1 MNANRL
7 CGSVSLLA
15 IASTMITAQVRRTPD
30 TVLLKHWP
38 APLYWQPQTAQAT
51 AADPPVNPLVLV
63 AMTPCR
69 VVDTRASQG
78 FPAPFGAPSLAGGAS
93 RTFPLP
99 SNTLC
104 SIPAAAQAYSLNIT
118 VVPSTPT
125 GFITAYPTG
134 QPLPLAATLV
144 WSQGSVTSNAAVVPG
159 GTSASVDVYAS
170 SATDIVIDINGYYVP
185 DGYVPTGTLNTA
197 FGGGLSSNTTGTQNT
212 AVGQGALFFNTTGS
226 FNTALGQGA
235 LQNNT
240 TGLNNT
246 ATGVALNSNT
256 TGSDNTATGAAALF
270 RNTTGSDNAAFGGG
284 ALNNNTTGTE
294 NTALGSGALNLNTTG
309 TNNIAIGSAAAVGV
323 SPGNSNN
330 IHIGSQ
336 GFASDFGV
344 IRIGSA
350 FQTSFFASAVRGVT
364 TGKNDAV
371 PVVIDSN
378 GQLGTVSSSQRFKE
392 DIQDMGDGSR
402 GLMQLRP
409 VTFRY
414 KKPFADDSKPIQYGL
429 IAEEVAEVYPDLVA
443 RSADGQIETVKYQ
456 VLDSMLLNELQ
467 HQEKLICAQQEEIG
481 VQKGQIAAQ
490 KNEIRLL
497 QGRLARLETAISA
510 GSR

>member
-1 MNANRL
+1 M
-7 CGSVSLLA
+7 
-15 IASTMITAQVRRTPD
+15 MTAQVRRTPD

-38 APLYWQPQTAQAT
+38 SPLYWQPQNAQAT
-51 AADPPVNPLVLV
+51 AADPPPNPLVLV

-99 SNTLC
+99 SSTFC
-104 SIPAAAQAYSLNIT
+104 SIPAAALAYSLSVT
-118 VVPSTPT
+118 VVPSAPT

-197 FGGGLSSNTTGTQNT
+197 FGGGLYANTTGSQNT

-226 FNTALGQGA
+226 YNTALGQGA

-240 TGLNNT
+240 TGLDNT
-246 ATGVALNSNT
+246 ATGLALNSNT

-270 RNTTGSDNAAFGGG
+270 RNTTGSDNAAFGSG

-323 SPGNSNN
+323 SPGNGNN

-350 FQTSFFASAVRGVT
+350 FQTSFFTSAVRGVT

-414 KKPFADDSKPIQYGL
+414 KKAFADDSKPIQYGL

-467 HQEKLICAQQEEIG
+467 HQEKLICSQHEEIG

-497 QGRLARLETAISA
+497 QGRLARLERAISA

>member
-7 CGSVSLLA
+7 CRSVSLLT

-38 APLYWQPQTAQAT
+38 APLYWQPQTTQAT

-69 VVDTRASQG
+69 VVDTRTSQG
-78 FPAPFGAPSLAGGAS
+78 FPAPFGAPGLTGGAS

-99 SNTLC
+99 SSTLC

-159 GTSASVDVYAS
+159 GTSGSVDVYAN

-185 DGYVPTGTLNTA
+185 DGYVPAGTLNTA
-197 FGGGLSSNTTGTQNT
+197 VGGGLSSNTTGTQNT

-226 FNTALGQGA
+226 YNTALGQGA

-246 ATGVALNSNT
+246 ATGLALNSNT

-309 TNNIAIGSAAAVGV
+309 TNNIAIGSGAAIGV
-323 SPGNSNN
+323 SPGNGNN
-330 IHIGSQ
+330 IHIASQ

-371 PVVIDSN
+371 PVLIDSN

-392 DIQDMGDGSR
+392 DIQDMGDVSR
-402 GLMQLRP
+402 ALLRLHP

-414 KKPFADDSKPIQYGL
+414 RKPFNDGSKPIQYGL
-429 IAEEVAEVYPDLVA
+429 IAEEVAEVFPDLVA
-443 RSADGQIETVKYQ
+443 GSADGRIETVKYQ
-456 VLDSMLLNELQ
+456 MLDALLLNEVQRQETEIRALKERI
-467 HQEKLICAQQEEIG
+467 EKLESKA
-481 VQKGQIAAQ
+481 K
-490 KNEIRLL
+490 
-497 QGRLARLETAISA
+497 
-510 GSR
+510 

>member
-7 CGSVSLLA
+7 CRSVSLLT

-51 AADPPVNPLVLV
+51 AADPPANPLVLV

-69 VVDTRASQG
+69 VVDTRTSQG

-99 SNTLC
+99 SSTFC

-159 GTSASVDVYAS
+159 GTSASVDVYAN

-185 DGYVPTGTLNTA
+185 DGYVPTGTFNTA
-197 FGGGLSSNTTGTQNT
+197 FGGGLYSNTTGTQNT

-226 FNTALGQGA
+226 YNTALGQGA

-246 ATGVALNSNT
+246 ATGLALNSNT

-294 NTALGSGALNLNTTG
+294 NTALGSGALNFNTTG

-330 IHIGSQ
+330 IHIASQ

-371 PVVIDSN
+371 PVLIDSN

-402 GLMQLRP
+402 GLMRLRP

-414 KKPFADDSKPIQYGL
+414 RKPFNDGSKPIQYGL
-429 IAEEVAEVYPDLVA
+429 IAEEVAEVFPDLVA
-443 RSADGQIETVKYQ
+443 GSADGRIETVKYQ
-456 VLDSMLLNELQ
+456 MLDALLLNEVQRQEAEIRALKERI
-467 HQEKLICAQQEEIG
+467 EKLESKA
-481 VQKGQIAAQ
+481 K
-490 KNEIRLL
+490 
-497 QGRLARLETAISA
+497 
-510 GSR
+510 

>member
-7 CGSVSLLA
+7 CLSVSLLT
-15 IASTMITAQVRRTPD
+15 IASTVITAQVRRTPD
-30 TVLLKHWP
+30 TVFLKHWP
-38 APLYWQPQTAQAT
+38 APLFWQPQTAQAT

-69 VVDTRASQG
+69 VVDTRASQA
-78 FPAPFGAPSLAGGAS
+78 FPAPFGAPALAGGAS

-99 SNTLC
+99 SSTLC
-104 SIPAAAQAYSLNIT
+104 SIPAATQAYSLNIT

-159 GTSASVDVYAS
+159 GSGSVDVYAN
-170 SATDIVIDINGYYVP
+170 SATDVVIDINGYYVP
-185 DGYVPTGTLNTA
+185 DGYVATGTLNTA
-197 FGGGLSSNTTGTQNT
+197 VGGGLYSNTTGTQNT

-226 FNTALGQGA
+226 YNTALGQGA

-246 ATGVALNSNT
+246 ATGLALNSNT
-256 TGSDNTATGAAALF
+256 TGSNNTANGAAALF

-284 ALNNNTTGTE
+284 ALNYNTTGSE
-294 NTALGSGALNLNTTG
+294 NTALGTGALNFNTTG
-309 TNNIAIGSAAAVGV
+309 TNNIAIGSAAAASV
-323 SPGNSNN
+323 SPGNGNN
-330 IHIGSQ
+330 IHIGNQ
-336 GFASDFGV
+336 GLASDSGV

-378 GQLGTVSSSQRFKE
+378 GQLGTASSSQRFKE
-392 DIQDMGDGSR
+392 DIQDMGDLSR
-402 GLMQLRP
+402 ALLRLHP

-414 KKPFADDSKPIQYGL
+414 RKPFDDGSKPIQYGL
-429 IAEEVAEVYPDLVA
+429 IAEEVAEAFPDLVA

-456 VLDSMLLNELQ
+456 MLDALLLNEVQ
-467 HQEKLICAQQEEIG
+467 RQEA
-481 VQKGQIAAQ
+481 
-490 KNEIRLL
+490 EIRALKE
-497 QGRLARLETAISA
+497 RLNKLESA
-510 GSR
+510 VR

>member
-1 MNANRL
+1 
-7 CGSVSLLA
+7 
-15 IASTMITAQVRRTPD
+15 
-30 TVLLKHWP
+30 
-38 APLYWQPQTAQAT
+38 
-51 AADPPVNPLVLV
+51 
-63 AMTPCR
+63 MTPCR
-69 VVDTRASQG
+69 VVDTRVSQG
-78 FPAPFGAPSLAGGAS
+78 FPAQFGAPSLTGGAS

-99 SNTLC
+99 SSTLC
-104 SIPAAAQAYSLNIT
+104 SIPAAAQAYSLNVT
-118 VVPSTPT
+118 VVPSTPA

-144 WSQGSVTSNAAVVPG
+144 WAQGSFTSNAAIVSG
-159 GTSASVDVYAS
+159 GTSGSVDVYAN

-185 DGYVPTGTLNTA
+185 DGYVPTGNFNTA
-197 FGGGLSSNTTGTQNT
+197 VGGGLYSNTTGSQNT
-212 AVGQGALFFNTTGS
+212 AVGQGALFYNTAGS
-226 FNTALGQGA
+226 YNTALGQGA

-240 TGLNNT
+240 TGQNNT
-246 ATGVALNSNT
+246 ATGLALNSNT
-256 TGSDNTATGAAALF
+256 TGSGNTATGAAALF

-284 ALNNNTTGTE
+284 ALNYNTTGSE

-309 TNNIAIGSAAAVGV
+309 TNNIAVGSAAATGV

-350 FQTSFFASAVRGVT
+350 FQTSFFASAVRGIT

-392 DIQDMGDGSR
+392 DIQGMGDLSR
-402 GLMQLRP
+402 ALLRLRP

-414 KKPFADDSKPIQYGL
+414 RKPFDDGSKPIQYGL
-429 IAEEVAEVYPDLVA
+429 IAEEVAEAFPDLVA

-456 VLDSMLLNELQ
+456 MLDALLLNEVQ
-467 HQEKLICAQQEEIG
+467 RQEA
-481 VQKGQIAAQ
+481 
-490 KNEIRLL
+490 EIRVLKE
-497 QGRLARLETAISA
+497 RLERLESA
-510 GSR
+510 ALPRPLP